1 MENMLTKDKIE
12 IQPKGS
18 YFQTDENG
26 FLINPASTEKI
37 QEKWKP
43 LIDDIVEVYKKLY
56 GKKLKNVYIRGSV
69 AKGEAVEGVSDI
81 DTFSYV
87 DLSKEELKE
96 NNTNRDMR
104 KHIEEKYDFVEDI
117 EMGAFPLSYIP
128 DDYIILNQSLCVF
141 GEPISIPK
149 LKVGKEMA
157 IHSPTFHNRFK
168 WFAKFLHKDE
178 SEEENKKGC
187 VWLMKGLLRVGF
199 ELTMERSQK
208 YTRDL
213 YLCYE
218 TFSEYYPEKEAEMR
232 EVLDLAL
239 NATADKSKMKK
250 IMDNL
255 GAWLLAEVPKYFEVK
270 QDK

>member
-1 MENMLTKDKIE
+1 MPTKNKIE

-26 FLINPASTEKI
+26 FLINPASVEKV

-43 LIDDIVEVYKKLY
+43 LIDDIVEAYKNKY
-56 GKKLKNVYIRGSV
+56 GEKLKNVFIRGSV

-81 DTFSYV
+81 DTFAYV
-87 DLSKEELKE
+87 DLSKEELKD
-96 NNTNRDMR
+96 NNTNRDIR

-117 EMGAFPLSYIP
+117 EMGAFPLSDIP
-128 DDYIILNQSLCVF
+128 DDHIILNQSLCVY

-168 WFAKFLHKDE
+168 WFEKFLEKDE
-178 SEEENKKGC
+178 SEEEIKKSC

-213 YLCYE
+213 YRCYE
-218 TFSEYYPEKEAEMR
+218 TFSEYYPEKEPEMR

-239 NATADKSKMKK
+239 NPIADKQKMKE
-250 IMDNL
+250 IMDSL
-255 GAWLLAEVPKYFEVK
+255 GAWLLAEIPNHFEIK

>member
-1 MENMLTKDKIE
+1 MESMPTKNKIK
-12 IQPKGS
+12 IQPRGS

-26 FLINPASTEKI
+26 FLINPASAEKV

-43 LIDDIVEVYKKLY
+43 LIDDIIEAYKNKY
-56 GKKLKNVYIRGSV
+56 GEKLKNVYIRGSG

-81 DTFSYV
+81 DTFAYV
-87 DLSKEELKE
+87 DLSKEELRE
-96 NNTNRDMR
+96 NNINQDTL
-104 KHIEEKYDFVEDI
+104 KHIEEKYDFVAEV
-117 EMGAFPLSYIP
+117 EMGGFPLSDISN
-128 DDYIILNQSLCVF
+128 DYIILNQSLCVY

-149 LKVGKEMA
+149 LKAGKEMA

-168 WFAKFLHKDE
+168 WFEKFLEKEE
-178 SEEENKKGC
+178 SEEELKKDC

-213 YLCYE
+213 YRCYE
-218 TFSEYYPEKEAEMR
+218 TFSEYYPEKEPEMR
-232 EVLDLAL
+232 EVLDLVL
-239 NATADKSKMKK
+239 NPIPDKKKMKE

-255 GAWLLAEVPKYFEVK
+255 GAWLLAEIPNHFKEK
-270 QDK
+270 TSD

>member
-1 MENMLTKDKIE
+1 MEKLNRIE

-26 FLINPASTEKI
+26 FLINPASAEKI
-37 QEKWKP
+37 QDKWKP
-43 LIDDIVEVYKKLY
+43 IIDDIVEVYKNKY
-56 GKKLKNVYIRGSV
+56 GEKLKNVYIRGSV

-81 DTFSYV
+81 DTFAYV
-87 DLSKEELKE
+87 DLSKEELEE
-96 NNTNRDMR
+96 NNINRSMR
-104 KHIEEKYDFVEDI
+104 KHIEEKYDFVEEV
-117 EMGAFPLSYIP
+117 EMTVLPLSDIS
-128 DDYIILNQSLCVF
+128 DDYIMLNQSLCVY
-141 GEPISIPK
+141 GEPTSIPK

-168 WFAKFLHKDE
+168 RFENFLEKDE
-178 SEEENKKGC
+178 SEEEVKKGC

-213 YLCYE
+213 YRCYE
-218 TFSEYYPEKEAEMR
+218 TFSEYYPEKEPEMR

-239 NATADKSKMKK
+239 NPISDKKK
-250 IMDNL
+250 IKEIMDNF
-255 GAWLLAEVPKYFEVK
+255 GVWLLGEIPDHFEITEDTL
-270 QDK
+270 Q